1 MLNRRNLLA
10 WGASLSGTLA
20 LAQQRPVETSMR
32 QRIERD
38 IRSWDEIADH
48 RTGTE
53 GASRTSSWLAR
64 EINNCGL
71 EPRIDWFAFERR
83 VLHECSVRTDLHHA
97 EGVPLFDGGYY
108 TDVHGFSGELGALDS
123 DATIGL
129 TEFSPSPRANAS
141 LEAAR
146 RDSGFAAIVAV
157 ARGDTVRP
165 GLSLLNADAYRT
177 PFGPPVLQVA
187 TEHRDWLHAARDN
200 ATPVQL
206 NAHVTLETTRASN
219 VQVRIPGRDSS
230 LAPLIIMTPLSAWW
244 TCTSERAGGITIW
257 LECIRFFA
265 ANPPDRDL
273 IFTANTGHEL
283 GHVGLDH
290 YLKQNPR
297 LIHEAHAWI
306 HLGANFAALNS
317 RIRFQ
322 ASNALL
328 QSQGLRAFENQNI
341 TIADLT
347 PLDERPYGE
356 ARNIYDGD
364 GQYISLLGSNS
375 LFHHPDDRWPE
386 AVDLEQTLQ
395 VTRAMLQLAAQLARA

>member
-1 MLNRRNLLA
+1 
-10 WGASLSGTLA
+10 
-20 LAQQRPVETSMR
+20 MR

-38 IRSWDEIADH
+38 IRSWDEITDH

-53 GASRTSSWLAR
+53 GASRTSSWLAA
-64 EINNCGL
+64 EISVCGL
-71 EPRIDWFAFERR
+71 EPNIDWFAFARR
-83 VLHECSVRTDLHHA
+83 VLHECSVETDDHRA
-97 EGVPLFDGGYY
+97 VGVPLFDGGY
-108 TDVHGFSGELGALDS
+108 TDVRGVSGTLGNLDS
-123 DATIGL
+123 NAAIGL
-129 TEFSPSPRANAS
+129 TGFSPVPRANVS
-141 LEAAR
+141 LETAR

-165 GLSLLNADAYRT
+165 GLSLLNADAYRM

-200 ATPVQL
+200 ATPVKL

-219 VQVRIPGRDSS
+219 VQTRIPGRDSA
-230 LAPLIIMTPLSAWW
+230 LAPSVIMTPLSAWW

-257 LECIRFFA
+257 LECIRLFA
-265 ANPPDRDL
+265 AHPPDRDL

-290 YLKQNPR
+290 YLQQNSR
-297 LIHEAHAWI
+297 LIREAHAWI

-322 ASNALL
+322 ASNASL

-341 TIADLT
+341 TIADVT

-356 ARNIYDGD
+356 ARNIYDGG

-386 AVDLEQTLQ
+386 AVDLEQTLK
-395 VTRAMLQLAAQLARA
+395 VTKAMLEVATQLARA